1 MMTKN
6 FVRSTI
12 NKSEIKTYRKREIEI
27 LTIEYFEYFPVLK
40 WIWIYNTIIMPRNFC
55 FKLLVFISNFY
66 EINETLRKNEKID
79 DLWVF
84 L

>member
-12 NKSEIKTYRKREIEI
+12 NKSEIKTYRKSEIEI
-27 LTIEYFEYFPVLK
+27 LTIEYFPVLK

>member
-12 NKSEIKTYRKREIEI
+12 KKSEIKTYRKSEIEI
-27 LTIEYFEYFPVLK
+27 FTIEYFTVLK

-79 DLWVF
+79 DLWLF